1 MLYNG
6 QQIGSSNG
14 WAESRLCSLD
24 LEPDLDNANVGKY
37 MLQCLKVK
45 LPLSVLR
52 ELGAPLFTG
61 AEQAPDDTD

>member
-1 MLYNG
+1 MLYND

-37 MLQCLKVK
+37 MSCKAMFLCLCSLFVC
-45 LPLSVLR
+45 
-52 ELGAPLFTG
+52 ELGAPLFT
-61 AEQAPDDTD
+61 E